1 RGPRTAKAEPP
12 SLRAG
17 AFLAEPVARLQL
29 VFRPKAGNDGVRR
42 ILARRSWRS
51 SSKLSCEDTGCP
63 NCIRS
68 ASERMP
74 ARSLAFGLL
83 QELAT
88 TRRRPTRSAFEEFPN
103 LAQSLH
109 EYSLA
114 LQSASLNGNG
124 PVLDSGSEIE
134 GLAAKTKLCPRK
146 RPLNGLVDLMKQ
158 RVVVGGT

>member
-1 RGPRTAKAEPP
+1 GWTLWVARSPLETRRYAPGQTPARRSAQDPPRLALAPRRGPRTAKAEPP

-17 AFLAEPVARLQL
+17 AFLAEPAARLQL
-29 VFRPKAGNDGVRR
+29 VVRPKQGKDGVRGIR
-42 ILARRSWRS
+42 ARRSWRS

-114 LQSASLNGNG
+114 LQSASLN
-124 PVLDSGSEIE
+124 
-134 GLAAKTKLCPRK
+134 
-146 RPLNGLVDLMKQ
+146 
-158 RVVVGGT
+158 